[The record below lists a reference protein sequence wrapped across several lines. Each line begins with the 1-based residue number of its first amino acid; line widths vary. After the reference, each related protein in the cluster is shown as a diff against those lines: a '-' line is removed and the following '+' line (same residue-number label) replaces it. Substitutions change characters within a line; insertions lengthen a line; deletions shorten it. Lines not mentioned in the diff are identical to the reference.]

1 MPDGKGCLTEK
12 VPGRD
17 ECLTEKVPDGKGC
30 LTGNHALMGSVVL
43 TDKGGCIS
51 QPSFCAS
58 ADGRVSMTKRCS
70 GRGAAAFH
78 YRILSFWTASIV
90 FVPEI

>member
-17 ECLTEKVPDGKGC
+17 ECLTEKVPDGEGC
-30 LTGNHALMGSVVL
+30 LTGNDALMGSVVL

-51 QPSFCAS
+51 QPSFCVPAE
-58 ADGRVSMTKRCS
+58 GRMSMTKGYS
-70 GRGAAAFH
+70 GR
-78 YRILSFWTASIV
+78 
-90 FVPEI
+90 